1 MVRKVVLYLMGLMLL
16 FQCVG
21 YAATYEKVLIMPD
34 ALAKNWIINI
44 AGHPVW
50 FDKNY
55 PYSQDGEF
63 FYMKNL
69 EHARIGNIDL
79 EHQIVEV
86 VKDNGQKIYWEPYL
100 TKKLKSFGGKEIN
113 FQNMAAEI
121 QSMFY
126 LDNPYER
133 HPDWSDRAW
142 EAIRNQQVYVGMTQ
156 EMCLMSWGSPDR
168 VNKTTT
174 AYGTREQWI
183 YKYGY
188 LYLDDGTLSAIQN

>member
-1 MVRKVVLYLMGLMLL
+1 MVRKVVLYLMGLILL
-16 FQCVG
+16 FQSVG
-21 YAATYEKVLIMPD
+21 YAAAYEKVLIMPD
-34 ALAKNWIINI
+34 VLAKKWIISM

-50 FDKNY
+50 LDKNY
-55 PYSQDGEF
+55 PDAQDAEF

-79 EHQIVEV
+79 DHQIVEV
-86 VKDNGQKIYWEPYL
+86 VIDNGKKIYWEPFL
-100 TKKLKSFGGKEIN
+100 TKKMKSYGGNEID
-113 FQNMAAEI
+113 FSTMAAEI

-133 HPDWSDRAW
+133 HSDWSDRAW
-142 EAIRNQQVYVGMTQ
+142 EAIRNQQVYIGMTP

-168 VNKTTT
+168 KNKTTT
-174 AYGTREQWI
+174 SYGTREQWI